1 MYDRV
6 KRRVWDILEVRTG
19 DKTSRF
25 VTIFI
30 IALIILNVTGA
41 ILASVQVLFDQ
52 YFIVFKYLEII
63 SLILFSIE
71 YALRVWSCTADK
83 RYSGAARGRL
93 RFALTPMALVDM
105 FAVLPFYLLLF
116 GRLDLRTIR
125 TLRMLRFLRLLKGA
139 RYSKAVDRFSRAIEA
154 RKEELGISLVIV
166 SILLVLA
173 SSAMYY
179 LEQPVQPDKFSSIPQ
194 ALWWG
199 ICTITTIGY
208 GDIYPITPAGKVLG
222 GIVALLGIAMFA
234 LPAGILSSAFIAET
248 KRESAKKAVCPHCG
262 KTLDKDNPHELL

>member
-19 DKTSRF
+19 DKASRF

-30 IALIILNVTGA
+30 ISLIILNVAGA
-41 ILASVQVLFDQ
+41 ILASVQALFDQ
-52 YFIVFKYLEII
+52 YFIVFKYLEITSI
-63 SLILFSIE
+63 TIFSIE

-83 RYSGAARGRL
+83 RYSGAARGRI
-93 RFALTPMALVDM
+93 RFALTPMALVDL
-105 FAVLPFYLLLF
+105 FAVFPFYLLLF
-116 GRLDLRTIR
+116 GQLDLRATR

-139 RYSKAVDRFSRAIEA
+139 RYSKTVDRFGRAIKA

-166 SILLVLA
+166 SMLLVLA

-194 ALWWG
+194 AMWWG

-248 KRESAKKAVCPHCG
+248 KRKSGIKAVCPHCG
-262 KTLDKDNPHELL
+262 KNLDKDDSHGTL